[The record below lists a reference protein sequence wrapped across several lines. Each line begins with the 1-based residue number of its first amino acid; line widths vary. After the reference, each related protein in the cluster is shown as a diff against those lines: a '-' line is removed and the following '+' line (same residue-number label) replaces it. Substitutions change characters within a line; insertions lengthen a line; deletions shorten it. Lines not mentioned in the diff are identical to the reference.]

1 MPLRLAFFGDV
12 HGNLAALDAVLAD
25 IQKAAPDQAVCLG
38 DLVFKGPQGQA
49 CVDRV
54 AALGIPTLQGNTDRY
69 ILQDPPELVRM
80 LQEGGAATDNAQ
92 RALAMLKWNRA
103 GLNGQALDFLDRG
116 VERHR
121 VETGAG
127 SLLVVHG
134 SPRSDEEA
142 ILPTSSETDLAAIL
156 RGVSEAYVVFGHC
169 HLAFLRTSQGKLL
182 IGTGSV
188 GRPYDGDPRASWALM
203 EVEGGNARVSLCRSA
218 YDVEATVHAAREAGL
233 PGLEAYELGLRTGI
247 SS

>member
-1 MPLRLAFFGDV
+1 MRLAFFGDV
-12 HGNLAALDAVLAD
+12 HGNLTALDAVLAD
-25 IQKAAPDQAVCLG
+25 IGKVRPDLTVCLG
-38 DLVFKGPQGQA
+38 DLVFKGPEGQA

-54 AALGIPTLQGNTDRY
+54 ADLGIPFLQGNTDRY

-92 RALAMLKWNRA
+92 RALAMLQWNRA
-103 GLNGQALDFLDRG
+103 RLDGEALAFLRRG
-116 VERHR
+116 VNSHR
-121 VETGAG
+121 VDTGAG
-127 SLLVVHG
+127 SLVVVHG

-142 ILPTSSETDLAAIL
+142 ILPTSPEMDLAAIL
-156 RGVSEAYVVFGHC
+156 QGVGETYVVFGHC
-169 HLAFLRTSQGKLL
+169 HLAFVRTSQGKVL

-188 GRPYDGDPRASWALM
+188 GRPYDGDPRASWALV

-218 YDVEATVHAAREAGL
+218 YDVEAALRAAREAGL
-233 PGLEAYELGLRTGI
+233 PGLEAYEQGLRAGI

>member
-1 MPLRLAFFGDV
+1 MRLAFFGDV
-12 HGNLAALDAVLAD
+12 HGNLPALDAVLTD
-25 IQKAAPDQAVCLG
+25 IGKAHPDLTVCLG

-54 AALGIPTLQGNTDRY
+54 AELGMPTLQGNTDRY
-69 ILQDPPELVRM
+69 LLQDPPELVQA
-80 LQEGGAATDNAQ
+80 LQEGGPAADNAQ
-92 RALAMLKWNRA
+92 RALALLKWNRA
-103 GLNGQALDFLDRG
+103 GLNERALDFLRRG
-116 VERHR
+116 MEKHR

-127 SLLVVHG
+127 TLLVVHA

-156 RGVSEAYVVFGHC
+156 HGLSDTYIVFGHC
-169 HLAFLRTSQGKLL
+169 HLAFVRTSRGKVL

-188 GRPYDGDPRASWALM
+188 GRPFDGDPRASWAL
-203 EVEGGNARVSLCRSA
+203 VDTDGGNTRVSLCRSA
-218 YDVEATVHAAREAGL
+218 YDVEATIRAAREAGL
-233 PGLEAYELGLRTGI
+233 PGLEAYEQGLRAGI